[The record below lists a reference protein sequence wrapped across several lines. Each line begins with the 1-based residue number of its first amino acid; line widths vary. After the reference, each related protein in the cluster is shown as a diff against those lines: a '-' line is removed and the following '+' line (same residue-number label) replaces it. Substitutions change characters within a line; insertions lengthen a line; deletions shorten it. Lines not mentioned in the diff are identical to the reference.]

1 MIKKF
6 FMSSEYSMKQ
16 TYIWTVLAGIIYA
29 GSSFIMQMTTSKYIG
44 VGQAGILSLALAVG
58 NQLVTIGFYN
68 IRTFQVSDVTEK
80 YKFSDYCMLRVITVS
95 AMLIAGV
102 FWITLGNYNVVK
114 MAAIMAAVIFRAVE
128 AISDVLEGRYQQK
141 GRYDISCKGVVIKT
155 LTYLGVFL
163 ATLFITGS
171 VFWGL
176 TALATVYLVMILYL
190 DSQIIGEFGGISF
203 KTSWKTQGAL
213 LIEGFP
219 LFVNA
224 FLNAYIIN
232 APKYALE
239 KYYSSEVLGIFTVL
253 YMMAFVVNMFA
264 SFVLKPIISVLAE
277 KYVKQD
283 ISGFLKLIL
292 RQMLVIAA
300 ATTICIIGAY
310 LVGVPVLSFLFG
322 VDLAE
327 YKGALCLILVSGGF
341 TAMYQLY
348 QYGIIIMRH
357 QYSTF
362 ICCGLTVV
370 LTYIITPYLTRKYEI
385 MGATVSYTVS
395 IGFMSLMFILFFVF
409 YLVKDRK
416 KREEKY
422 E

>member
-6 FMSSEYSMKQ
+6 FMSPQHGMKQ
-16 TYIWTVLAGIIYA
+16 TYIWTVLAGVIYA
-29 GSSFIMQMTTSKYIG
+29 GSSFIMQMTTSKCIS
-44 VGQAGILSLALAVG
+44 VAQAGILSLALAVG

-68 IRTFQVSDVTEK
+68 IRTFQVSDVLEK

-95 AMLIAGV
+95 AMLIAGIV
-102 FWITLGNYNVVK
+102 WIIFGGYSTVK
-114 MAAIMAAVIFRAVE
+114 MAAIMAAVVFRAVE
-128 AISDVLEGRYQQK
+128 ALSDVLEGRYQQK
-141 GRYDISCKGVVIKT
+141 GRYDISCKGVVIKD
-155 LTYLGVFL
+155 LAYLAAFL
-163 ATLFITGS
+163 ITLFITKS

-176 TALATVYLVMILYL
+176 CILAVVYLFMILVI

-203 KTSWKTQGAL
+203 KTSWKKQGAL

-239 KYYSSEVLGIFTVL
+239 EYYTSEVLGIFTVL

-277 KYVKQD
+277 KYVKND
-283 ISGFLKLIL
+283 ISGFL
-292 RQMLVIAA
+292 
-300 ATTICIIGAY
+300 
-310 LVGVPVLSFLFG
+310 SLFG

-362 ICCGLTVV
+362 ICCGLTVA
-370 LTYIITPYLTRKYEI
+370 LTYVITPYLTRKYEI
-385 MGATVSYTVS
+385 MGATISYTLS
-395 IGFMSLMFILFFVF
+395 IGFMSILFISFFVF

>member
-1 MIKKF
+1 
-6 FMSSEYSMKQ
+6 
-16 TYIWTVLAGIIYA
+16 
-29 GSSFIMQMTTSKYIG
+29 MQMTTSKCIS
-44 VGQAGILSLALAVG
+44 VAQAGILSLALAVG
-58 NQLVTIGFYN
+58 NQLVTVGFYN

-80 YKFSDYCMLRVITVS
+80 YKFSDYCALRAITVS
-95 AMLIAGV
+95 AMLVAGV
-102 FWITLGNYNVVK
+102 LWAVLGGYSTAK
-114 MAAIMAAVIFRAVE
+114 MAAILAAVVFRAVE
-128 AISDVLEGRYQQK
+128 AVADVLEGRYQQK
-141 GRYDISCKGVVIKT
+141 GRYDISCKSVVVKD
-155 LTYLGVFL
+155 LVYLAAFL
-163 ATLFITGS
+163 ITLFVTGS

-176 TALATVYLVMILYL
+176 SVLAMVYLLMVLVI
-190 DSQIIGEFGGISF
+190 DGQIVQEFGGISF
-203 KTSWKTQGAL
+203 KTSWRRQGTL
-213 LIEGFP
+213 LAEGFP

-264 SFVLKPIISVLAE
+264 SFVIKPIISVLAE
-277 KYVKQD
+277 KYVKGD
-283 ISGFLKLIL
+283 ISGFLKLIF
-292 RQMLVIAA
+292 RQMLVIAG
-300 ATTICIIGAY
+300 ATVICILGAY
-310 LVGVPVLSFLFG
+310 VAGVPVLSFLFG
-322 VDLAE
+322 VDLTE

-370 LTYIITPYLTRKYEI
+370 LTYVITPYLTRNYAS

-395 IGFMSLMFILFFVF
+395 IGFMSLLFIVFFVF
-409 YLVKDRK
+409 YLVRDRK
-416 KREEKY
+416 KCEGKY

>member
-6 FMSSEYSMKQ
+6 FMPSQYSMKQ
-16 TYIWTVLAGIIYA
+16 TYVWTVLAGIIYA
-29 GSSFIMQMTTSKYIG
+29 GSSFVMQMTTSKCIS
-44 VGQAGILSLALAVG
+44 VAQAGILSLALAVG

-68 IRTFQVSDVTEK
+68 IRTFQVSDVMEK
-80 YKFSDYCMLRVITVS
+80 YKFSDYCALRAITVS
-95 AMLIAGV
+95 AMVIAGV
-102 FWITLGNYNVVK
+102 LWIMLGGYSPEK
-114 MAAIMAAVIFRAVE
+114 MAAIMAAVVFRAVE
-128 AISDVLEGRYQQK
+128 AVSDVLEGRYQQK
-141 GRYDISCKGVVIKT
+141 GRYDISCKGVVIKD
-155 LTYLGVFL
+155 LTYLTAFL
-163 ATLFITGS
+163 ITLFLTQS

-176 TALATVYLVMILYL
+176 CILAIIYAIMIFVI
-190 DSQIIGEFGGISF
+190 DRQIIGEFGGLSL
-203 KTSWKTQGAL
+203 KTSLKKQGAL
-213 LIEGFP
+213 LMEGFP

-239 KYYSSEVLGIFTVL
+239 KYYDSEILGMFTVL

-264 SFVLKPIISVLAE
+264 SFVLKPVISVLAE
-277 KYVKQD
+277 RYVKKD
-283 ISGFLKLIL
+283 TSGFLKLIF
-292 RQMLVIAA
+292 RQMAVIGAVTA
-300 ATTICIIGAY
+300 VCILGAY
-310 LVGVPVLSFLFG
+310 LTGIPVLSFLFG
-322 VDLAE
+322 VDLTE

-341 TAMYQLY
+341 TAIYQLF

-370 LTYIITPYLTRKYEI
+370 LTYILTPYLTQKYGI
-385 MGATVSYTVS
+385 IGATVSYTLS
-395 IGFMSLMFILFFVF
+395 IGFMSALFILFFIF
-409 YLVKDRK
+409 YLVKDRS